1 MKSNRS
7 VALAAWMMEHLT
19 FGPANQSLTGD
30 LLEEFQLGRSLLWF
44 WGQVLATITIGSFR
58 TAREFAMP
66 VAFSA
71 GWSML
76 YPAWRMIDTRHIL
89 DARPEHWH
97 ALAWPYSALLEL
109 GFGIVPAVTFVWLGF
124 LVYLVLRADLFHVVY
139 TFQLIRS
146 LSTSLTALLL
156 GTALLLNHFRD
167 PQIDL
172 HYIGRQ
178 DFYSAFHLFTISIPL
193 ALSLLAALLCTPPHT
208 IRPGRRQR
216 LGRRPFAKRVI
227 RLIQTLC
234 LTLSLSPLSAAQAP
248 QTYAPASQQLAK
260 WLAAF
265 DGNDR
270 ETYYEFL
277 EKNLPS
283 RAEHFDR
290 EWEFR
295 SRTGGFDL
303 QKIEEDTPTKLT
315 ALLRE
320 RNSDQLARVVL
331 EVDAAEPHRILK
343 MDLNPVAP
351 SHLSENDLIAGLR
364 RHLDESAD
372 GGRFAGAVLVA
383 RDGKPIFAQAYGLAD
398 RERKIPNTLNTRFR
412 IGSMNKM
419 FTAVAVLQLAQAG
432 KLKLDDPL
440 GKYLIDYPN
449 KELASKVTI
458 SELLDHTGG
467 TGDIFGPEFDKHRLE
482 LRTHQDYVKLYGNR
496 GLSFE
501 PGSRWEYSNYGF
513 VLLGNVIERVT
524 GQSYYDYVR
533 EHVYQPAGMSST
545 GSQPEDQSVP
555 DRSVGYTEMGA
566 SDWHS
571 NVGSLPYRGT
581 SAGGGYSTVRDLLA
595 FAKALRSDKLLDVHY
610 TELLTTGRVDTP
622 NGGRYAYG
630 FFDRSPNGSRCVGH
644 SGGSPGMNGDL
655 EICQDARYIFVVLA
669 NMDPPAAQEIG
680 GFIAG
685 RLPAP
690 GHD

>member
-1 MKSNRS
+1 MKSIRS
-7 VALAAWMMEHLT
+7 VALATWMMEHLT
-19 FGPANQSLTGD
+19 FGPADRSLTGD
-30 LLEEFQLGRSLLWF
+30 LLEEFQLGRSRVWF
-44 WGQVLATITIGSFR
+44 WRQVLTAMAIGNFR
-58 TAREFAMP
+58 TAREFATP
-66 VAFSA
+66 LAFSA

-76 YPAWRMIDTRHIL
+76 YPAWRMIDKRHIP
-89 DARPEHWH
+89 DPRPEQWH

-109 GFGIVPAVTFVWLGF
+109 GSGIFPAVTFVWLGF
-124 LVYLVLRADLFHVVY
+124 FVYLVLRTDPLHGVSA
-139 TFQLIRS
+139 FQLIRS
-146 LSTSLTALLL
+146 FSTSLTALLL
-156 GTALLLNHFRD
+156 ATVLLLNHFRH

-172 HYIGRQ
+172 HSIGRQ
-178 DFYSAFHLFTISIPL
+178 DFYSAFHLFAISIPL
-193 ALSLLAALLCTPPHT
+193 ALSLLAALLCTPLRTLP
-208 IRPGRRQR
+208 PSRRQR
-216 LGRRPFAKRVI
+216 LGRHQFVERVI
-227 RLIQTLC
+227 RLIQALC

-248 QTYAPASQQLAK
+248 KTYSPAGQQLAS

-270 ETYYEFL
+270 QTYHEFL
-277 EKNLPS
+277 ERNLPS
-283 RAEHFDR
+283 RAENFDR
-290 EWEFR
+290 EWDFR

-303 QKIEEDTPTKLT
+303 QKIEEDTPTKVT

-343 MDLNPVAP
+343 MDMSPIAP

-364 RHLDESAD
+364 KHLDEATAD
-372 GGRFAGAVLVA
+372 GRFAGAVLVA
-383 RDGKPIFAQAYGLAD
+383 KDGKPIFAQAYGLAD
-398 RERKIPNTLNTRFR
+398 RERKIPNTLKTRFR

-440 GKYLIDYPN
+440 GKYLVDYPN

-467 TGDIFGPEFDKHRLE
+467 TGDIFGPGFDEHRLE
-482 LRTHQDYVKLYGNR
+482 LRTHQDYIKLYGSR

-513 VLLGNVIERVT
+513 VLLGNIIEKVT

-533 EHVYQPAGMSST
+533 QHVYQPAGMTST
-545 GSQPEDQSVP
+545 GSEPEDQPVP
-555 DRSVGYTEMGA
+555 DRSVGYTKMGA
-566 SDWHS
+566 GAWHP
-571 NVGSLPYRGT
+571 NAGILPYRGT
-581 SAGGGYSTVRDLLA
+581 SAGGGYSTVEDLLA
-595 FAKALRSDKLLDVHY
+595 FANALQGNRLLDAHY
-610 TELLTTGRVDTP
+610 TELLTTGKVDTRH
-622 NGGRYAYG
+622 GDRYAYG

-655 EICQDARYIFVVLA
+655 EICQNARYIFAVLA